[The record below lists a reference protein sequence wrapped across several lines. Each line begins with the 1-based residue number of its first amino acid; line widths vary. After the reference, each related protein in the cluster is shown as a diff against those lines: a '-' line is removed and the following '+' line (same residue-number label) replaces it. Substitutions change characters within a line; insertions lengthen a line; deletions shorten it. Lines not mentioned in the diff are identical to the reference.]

1 MILDFTHFFLQMN
14 RALLLGEVLVMKSWS
29 IHFEFGFYTFVF
41 VDESSIVAKRST
53 GDLKPVY

>member
-1 MILDFTHFFLQMN
+1 MN
-14 RALLLGEVLVMKSWS
+14 LALLLGEVLVIKSWS